1 MIKEA
6 DRLTRTVIGPAIAA
20 GIANLRRSG
29 EEDLF
34 AGVIVGWETEIGRD
48 FDTGRQLGYCALT
61 NLGYSEKS
69 PPPNFDAALQSI
81 VQTWIDRWSSGLA
94 DAGVPTDKIYSHIAV
109 TAATPPLVAFGRAHL
124 PGFSTYPSADAFA
137 KIYAALKAQ
146 GNPQWASAE
155 GANVD
160 IQAAP
165 PRVPDETMEGY
176 LARMFNH
183 GATLTNVF
191 GWDVGDSDNIFRRA
205 AESPQS
211 IEAYRKFLRGAPLE
225 ETPFSE
231 SSSSNLSVLQRLIRA
246 LPDRIQSYIRAGGS
260 ETFIRPKVAELDKN
274 MKEGRLDAL
283 KSSVDQ
289 IEGDIDAQIALAAK
303 AGFDMSALQRDVRA
317 LPQMI
322 AVYQERNGDMSR
334 IRDKVASIQ
343 KHIDAGELE
352 TAYEEVQ
359 ALKPILASR

>member
-1 MIKEA
+1 M
-6 DRLTRTVIGPAIAA
+6 
-20 GIANLRRSG
+20 
-29 EEDLF
+29 
-34 AGVIVGWETEIGRD
+34 
-48 FDTGRQLGYCALT
+48 
-61 NLGYSEKS
+61 
-69 PPPNFDAALQSI
+69 
-81 VQTWIDRWSSGLA
+81 
-94 DAGVPTDKIYSHIAV
+94 
-109 TAATPPLVAFGRAHL
+109 VAFGGAHL
-124 PGFSTYPSADAFA
+124 PGFTTYPNADAFA

-146 GNPQWASAE
+146 GTPQWASAE

-191 GWDVGDSDNIFRRA
+191 GWDVGDGDNIFRRA
-205 AESPQS
+205 AEGPQS
-211 IEAYRKFLRGAPLE
+211 IEAYRKFLRGGRLE
-225 ETPFSE
+225 EGPLSE
-231 SSSSNLSVLQRLIRA
+231 SGAVDFSVLQRLIRA

-260 ETFIRPKVAELDKN
+260 ETFMRPKVAELEQT

-283 KSSVDQ
+283 KSRVDR
-289 IEGDIDAQIALAAK
+289 IEAEIDAQIALAAK
-303 AGFDMSALQRDVRA
+303 TGFDISALQRDVRA

-322 AVYQERNGDMSR
+322 AAYQERNGDMNR